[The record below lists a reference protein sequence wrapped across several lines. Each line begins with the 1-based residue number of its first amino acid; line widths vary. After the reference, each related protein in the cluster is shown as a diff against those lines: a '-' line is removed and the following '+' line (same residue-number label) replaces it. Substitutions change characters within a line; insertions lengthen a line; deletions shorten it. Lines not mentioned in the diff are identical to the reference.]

1 LKNFAK
7 ALDHQGI
14 NFKLADRKSIIQ
26 KSLVSEIEVLQ
37 MEQKEKRSSLAN
49 RYQFDFVFKN
59 REMFQHVH
67 QVLFNYIETSATIST
82 AEEEKIKSL
91 LVDFVPKYFLFK
103 EPDQNGTEDG
113 SKDENMDIDE
123 DISVAFPVQ
132 NEESMD
138 IDSTADTNDLDKPN
152 IKKRSSH
159 SIYTNNL
166 LYAFFRLYQMFYSR
180 LLRMKEVSDE
190 LNGQKT
196 RSEVKNRVAL
206 ELGLRK
212 DTGSF
217 LFNAGFVMTEADRF
231 SQLLKDINLFVNN
244 EMDSNDFEDR
254 TRELFW
260 TSGYVIFTVDK
271 LVQAIVK
278 QVMKYFDISSKLLQQ
293 TPRVLN

>member
-1 LKNFAK
+1 MKNFAK

-14 NFKLADRKSIIQ
+14 NFKLADRKAIIQ
-26 KSLVSEIEVLQ
+26 KSLVTEIEVLQ
-37 MEQKEKRSSLAN
+37 LEQKEKRSSLAN

-67 QVLFNYIETSATIST
+67 QILLNYVETSATIST

-103 EPDQNGTEDG
+103 EPDQNGLEVE
-113 SKDENMDIDE
+113 SKQDENMDIDE
-123 DISVAFPVQ
+123 EISVAFPVQ
-132 NEESMD
+132 TEESMD
-138 IDSTADTNDLDKPN
+138 VDSTNADTTNGHDKPS

-190 LNGQKT
+190 LDGQKT

-212 DTGSF
+212 DTSIDIY
-217 LFNAGFVMTEADRF
+217 LPRF
-231 SQLLKDINLFVNN
+231 C
-244 EMDSNDFEDR
+244 ND
-254 TRELFW
+254 
-260 TSGYVIFTVDK
+260 
-271 LVQAIVK
+271 
-278 QVMKYFDISSKLLQQ
+278 
-293 TPRVLN
+293 